1 LLGVRPS
8 TEAACVEVFGAAELI
23 SWLWVVPAA
32 WGVAVGV
39 WRLLVIVLRAIVE
52 TLKESVTHKD
62 LLR

>member
-1 LLGVRPS
+1 MGVRPS
-8 TEAACVEVFGAAELI
+8 TETACAEIFGAAELI
-23 SWLWVVPAA
+23 SWLGVVPAA

-52 TLKESVTHKD
+52 TLKESVTHED